1 MYSEKGLF
9 DKFPDKEELPAGW
22 MGGHD
27 RSIPEVNG
35 HIHTPHSFS
44 AFSDMEE
51 AFKMAV
57 AEGIKVLGINDFFT
71 TDGYTEFAR
80 LAERYKVFPLF
91 NIEFIALQRDLLNAG
106 IRVNDPNNPG
116 RTYLSG
122 KGLDYPV
129 RMSKKS
135 IATIKTIQENSN
147 NRSYRMVAK
156 LNSLLAGIDSGL
168 NLNAN
173 RLHKTYAKS
182 LFLERHLAHAVRMTV
197 FQKIGDKAGRKDM
210 LKRMFSGKDIESS
223 LDDSV
228 ALENEIRANLLKAG
242 GPAFVDEDPETFLSL
257 VDVMSLIKDAGGI
270 PCYPVLL
277 DDTAGNFTGYESD
290 REKLF
295 YSLIEKNI
303 YCIELIPG
311 RNDYQVL
318 KDFVT
323 WFHKKGFI
331 IIFGTEH
338 NTPQLLPLRI
348 TCRGGIR
355 PDEKLRK
362 ISLEGAAVIAAH
374 QYLRSLGEESL
385 REGIYS
391 EKNNRKEMV
400 KLGMAVIAKFT
411 ER

>member
-355 PDEKLRK
+355 LDEKLRK